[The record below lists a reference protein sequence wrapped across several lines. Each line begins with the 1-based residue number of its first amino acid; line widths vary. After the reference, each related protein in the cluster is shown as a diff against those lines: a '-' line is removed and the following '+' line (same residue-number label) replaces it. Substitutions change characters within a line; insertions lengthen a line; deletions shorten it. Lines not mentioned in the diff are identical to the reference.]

1 MKKSLQILPQP
12 DDTTCGPTCL
22 HAVYNYYGDDIPL
35 FQVIKEVKGLD
46 EGGTLAVFLGIHALK
61 RGYSAT
67 IYTYN
72 LQLFDPTWFRSG
84 VDLAERLYRQAQ
96 CKPHGKLRLA
106 TDGYLEFLDRGGKIE
121 YRDISISLLKKFL
134 TRAIPILSGLSATYL
149 YGSPREIVATNE
161 YDDILGEPSGHF
173 VVASR
178 YDLRSRRVLVADP
191 YRKNPISHDNYYHVG
206 INRLIHS
213 ILLGI
218 LTYDSN
224 LLVIQRDIAG
234 RHG

>member
-1 MKKSLQILPQP
+1 MKRPLQILPQP

-35 FQVIKEVKGLD
+35 FQVIKEVQGLD
-46 EGGTLAVFLGIHALK
+46 EGGTLAVFLGTHALK

-67 IYTYN
+67 IFTYN
-72 LQLFDPTWFRSG
+72 LQLFDPSWFRPG
-84 VDLAERLYRQAQ
+84 VDLADRLSRQAKR
-96 CKPHGKLRLA
+96 KPHRKLRQA
-106 TDGYLEFLDRGGKIE
+106 TGGYLEFLDLGGKIE
-121 YRDISISLLKKFL
+121 YRDMSITLLKKFL
-134 TRAIPILSGLSATYL
+134 TRDIPILTGLSATYL
-149 YGSPREIVATNE
+149 YGSPREIGATNE
-161 YDDILGEPSGHF
+161 YDDIMGEPSGHF

-191 YRKNPISHDNYYHVG
+191 YRKNPISRDNYYHVG

-218 LTYDSN
+218 VTYDSN
-224 LLVIQRDIAG
+224 LLVVQRKGAG